1 MTSLFQKPYN
11 TFMGK
16 KKIDIIV
23 PCYNEEQNIEAFYSE
38 TQAVAARIRESGE
51 YEHGYDFAYIF
62 IDDGSTD
69 GTLKQIK
76 RVADLAAAEQTTVK
90 YISFS
95 RNFGKEAAM
104 YAGLKAS
111 AEGATVGTAGSPATA
126 DTTATPPTA
135 DTPEAGGPADYAVIM
150 DADLQHPPRL
160 IEEMLRAVEKTGC
173 DSAAAR
179 RVSRKGEPR
188 IRSAFARLFYKL
200 MNRYCEIEIVDGAV
214 DFRLMSRR
222 MVRAIVNMPESQR
235 FSKGIFAWVGFDT
248 EWIEFENTR
257 RLSGETKWTVW
268 KLTKYAIDGFID
280 FADSPLKFAGAF
292 GGVIAAGSAVY
303 LIVEVIKT
311 IVMGKDTPGYASTV
325 CLILFFGGA
334 IIAILGLIGEY
345 IGRMYLE
352 TKRRPIFIEKESN
365 LSDTEEGSAAEEES
379 SIER

>member
-1 MTSLFQKPYN
+1 
-11 TFMGK
+11 MGNK
-16 KKIDIIV
+16 RIDIIV

-38 TQAVAARIRESGE
+38 VQAVASQIRKSDV
-51 YEHGYDFAYIF
+51 YENSYCFAYIF
-62 IDDGSTD
+62 IDDGSKD
-69 GTLKQIK
+69 GTLEQIR
-76 RVADLAAAEQTTVK
+76 RVADQAAAEQTTVK

-111 AEGATVGTAGSPATA
+111 ADAVTAGEHGAAA
-126 DTTATPPTA
+126 DF
-135 DTPEAGGPADYAVIM
+135 AVIM

-160 IEEMLRAVEKTGC
+160 IADMLKTAEESGC
-173 DSAAAR
+173 DSVAAR
-179 RVSRKGEPR
+179 RVSRKGEPK

-200 MNRYCEIEIVDGAV
+200 MNKYCEIEIVDGAV
-214 DFRLMSRR
+214 DFRLMSKR
-222 MVRAIVNMPESQR
+222 MVKAIASMPETQR

-248 EWIEFENTR
+248 QWIEFENVQ

-268 KLTKYAIDGFID
+268 GLTKYAIDGFID

-292 GGVIAAGSAVY
+292 GGFIAAGSAIY
-303 LIVEVIKT
+303 LIIEIIKT
-311 IVMGKDTPGYASTV
+311 IVMGKDTPGYASTI

-352 TKRRPIFIEKESN
+352 TKRRPIYIEKESN
-365 LSDTEEGSAAEEES
+365 ISDTEEEPP
-379 SIER
+379 IER